1 MATAIQ
7 ISNIALNNVGDGT
20 ITAFDDANARARAC
34 KLRFE
39 DVRDA
44 VLRSHPWNCMTHR
57 TELSRSGDYTPPF
70 EYDYAYVLDNTSV
83 LRVLGLY
90 ESDQYDYPFKVEG
103 QFLLT
108 NATTAKIKYIKKPA
122 SRDDTTDFD
131 AQLVQAIAMA
141 LASEIAMD
149 LTGQASLRDRLIA
162 KFQQVLSEARS
173 IDAQVGTADV
183 IESNEWLDSRTKT
196 YTGNFRPFS
205 SSLSSGYP
213 Y

>member
-7 ISNIALNNVGDGT
+7 ISNIALNNIGDGT
-20 ITAFDDANARARAC
+20 ITSFDDPNARARAC

-57 TELSRSGDYTPPF
+57 TTLTQSADYTPPF
-70 EYDYAYVLDNTSV
+70 EYDYAYVLDNTIV
-83 LRVLGLY
+83 LRVLSLY
-90 ESDQYDYPFKVEG
+90 ESDVFDYPFKVEG

-108 NATTAKIKYIKKPA
+108 NATTAKIKYIKKPT
-122 SRDDTTDFD
+122 SRDDTSDFD

-149 LTGQASLRDRLIA
+149 LTGQAALRNTMLA
-162 KFQQVLSEARS
+162 KFQQILSEARS

-183 IESNEWLDSRTKT
+183 LESNEWVESGTRT
-196 YTGNFRPFS
+196 YSGNFKPFS
-205 SSLSSGYP
+205 ASTANGVV
-213 Y
+213 

>member
-7 ISNIALNNVGDGT
+7 ISNIALNNIGDGT
-20 ITAFDDANARARAC
+20 ITDFKDPNARARAC

-44 VLRSHPWNCMTHR
+44 VLRAHPWNCMTHR
-57 TELSRSGDYTPPF
+57 MELKLNKEYTPPF
-70 EYDYAYVLDNTSV
+70 EYDYAYDVDNTII

-90 ESDQYDYPFKVEG
+90 ESDVFDYPFKVEG

-108 NATTAKIKYIKKPA
+108 NATTAKIKYIKRPT
-122 SRDDTTDFD
+122 SIDDTQDFD
-131 AQLVQAIAMA
+131 AQLVQAIAMS

-149 LTGQASLRDRLIA
+149 LTGQAQIRDLMLG
-162 KFQQVLSEARS
+162 KYQQVLSEARS

-183 IESNEWLDSRTKT
+183 IESNEWVESRTRT
-196 YTGNFRPFS
+196 YSGNFKPFS
-205 SSLSSGYP
+205 ASTANGVV
-213 Y
+213 

>member
-7 ISNIALNNVGDGT
+7 ISNIALNNIGDGT

-57 TELSRSGDYTPPF
+57 TELSKSGDYTPPF
-70 EYDYAYVLDNTSV
+70 EYNYAYVLDNTII
-83 LRVLGLY
+83 LRVLNLY

-103 QFLLT
+103 QYLLT
-108 NATTAKIKYIKKPA
+108 DATTAKIKYIKKPS

-131 AQLVQAIAMA
+131 AQLVQAIAMG

-149 LTGQASLRDRLIA
+149 LTGQGSLRDLMLG

-183 IESNEWLDSRTKT
+183 IESNEWLNSRNTSMS
-196 YTGNFRPFS
+196 GNFRPFS
-205 SSLSSGYP
+205 ASTANGV
-213 Y
+213 